1 MKRMNELIVIIRY
14 PASRSQVTYYLNGYH
29 PESVHADKIYLTR
42 ANHVYV
48 IIAKVVDQSKY

>member
-1 MKRMNELIVIIRY
+1 MNELIVIIRY